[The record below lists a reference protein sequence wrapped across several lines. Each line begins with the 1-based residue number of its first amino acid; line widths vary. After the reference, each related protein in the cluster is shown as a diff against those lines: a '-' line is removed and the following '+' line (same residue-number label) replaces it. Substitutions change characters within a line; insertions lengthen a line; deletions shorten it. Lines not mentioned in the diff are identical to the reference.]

1 MKRFAT
7 ALVLLALT
15 LTMSIGAQF
24 IFSKKTGELIT
35 DLKYLLAAVDAGE
48 GEEQALD
55 KSEWRDSKKILHILL
70 VHRSMDEI
78 EININSLREYLDS
91 GDDEALR
98 QACTEALK
106 QLENLRDAG
115 KIMIENVLK
124 IEQNGV
130 DKTLQIL

>member
-15 LTMSIGAQF
+15 LTLSIGAQF

-35 DLKYLLAAVDAGE
+35 SLDSLLSAVDAGE
-48 GEEQALD
+48 GEEQAL
-55 KSEWRDSKKILHILL
+55 KKAEETWQSSKKILHILL

-91 GDDEALR
+91 GDDEAMR

-115 KIMIENVLK
+115 KITIENVLK
-124 IEQNGV
+124 I
-130 DKTLQIL
+130 K

>member
-7 ALVLLALT
+7 ALALLALT

-35 DLKYLLAAVDAGE
+35 NLK
-48 GEEQALD
+48 
-55 KSEWRDSKKILHILL
+55 SLL

-115 KIMIENVLK
+115 KITIENVLK
-124 IEQNGV
+124 IE
-130 DKTLQIL
+130 

>member
-35 DLKYLLAAVDAGE
+35 DLKSLLAAVDAGE

-55 KSEWRDSKKILHILL
+55 KVESEWRDSKRILHILL

-78 EININSLREYLDS
+78 EINSLREYLDS

-98 QACTEALK
+98 QACAEALK

-124 IEQNGV
+124 IE
-130 DKTLQIL
+130 